1 MNPQNNHL
9 LNLTRRYFLGMASG
23 GLGALALQGMGS
35 SLGAGFG
42 NNPLAPRD
50 AHFPARAKR
59 VIYLHMTGSP
69 PNLDMFDYKPKLIE
83 MDGQDA
89 PDSVLKGKEFAFT
102 TGVPK
107 LLGTRQKFTKCGE
120 SGLMLA

>member
-1 MNPQNNHL
+1 MNPQQNHL

-23 GLGALALQGMGS
+23 GLGALALQSMGAS
-35 SLGAGFG
+35 FGAGLS
-42 NNPLAPRD
+42 NNPLAPRES
-50 AHFPARAKR
+50 HFPARAKR

-107 LLGTRQKFTKCGE
+107 H
-120 SGLMLA
+120 